1 MKKLKSKHLKGLTG
15 KNVKTVLTSN
25 ESFLLWFFLYNTYIK
40 SIICTVHIKHIAYIY
55 FWTSRY
61 DSLAPEGDGNTP
73 GPQRSV
79 EGWILFVSN
88 VHEEAQEED
97 IQVYCIFV

>member
-1 MKKLKSKHLKGLTG
+1 MVIHIIWSIYILVLLLTNFLKEGGTEF
-15 KNVKTVLTSN
+15 VC
-25 ESFLLWFFLYNTYIK
+25 FF
-40 SIICTVHIKHIAYIY
+40 
-55 FWTSRY
+55 FRY
-61 DSLAPEGDGNTP
+61 DSLAPDGDGNTP

-97 IQVYCIFV
+97 IQVGNVF